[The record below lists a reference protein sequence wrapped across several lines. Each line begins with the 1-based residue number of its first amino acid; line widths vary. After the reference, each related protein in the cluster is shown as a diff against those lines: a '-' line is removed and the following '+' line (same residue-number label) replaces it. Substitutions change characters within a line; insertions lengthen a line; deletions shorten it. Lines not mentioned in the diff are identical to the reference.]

1 MLYLPLVLFGMGVCQ
16 LFQKNFLVLAIAVGT
31 IFGKFFMLKLFP
43 LLKNKFLE
51 KNAEFP
57 PEKKELKKKII
68 ELATKLK
75 YENAEQKIR
84 LYRSS
89 NGDLHS
95 NASVDGSN
103 INISFQLLE
112 HHDKKDEEILAILTH
127 ELGHWTQMHIYLTIA
142 IDVVYMAILGFF
154 FSLCWNNPVMLTDFG
169 FTQNSLFIS
178 IYLFFKVYSVTFD
191 YPLRKLYN
199 VYYKWNETRAD

>member
-1 MLYLPLVLFGMGVCQ
+1 MLGVAIIETIVFFGFGWYDTFSIKAPAGFSKATYGQFCKSKCLNILFQTLLYLPLVLFGMGVCQ

-57 PEKKELKKKII
+57 ENKKELMDKII
-68 ELATKLK
+68 KLAEKK
-75 YENAEQKIR
+75 GYENAEQKIR
-84 LYRSS
+84 LYRSG

-95 NASVDGSN
+95 NASVDASN

-112 HHDKKDEEILAILTH
+112 HHEE
-127 ELGHWTQMHIYLTIA
+127 
-142 IDVVYMAILGFF
+142 
-154 FSLCWNNPVMLTDFG
+154 
-169 FTQNSLFIS
+169 
-178 IYLFFKVYSVTFD
+178 
-191 YPLRKLYN
+191 
-199 VYYKWNETRAD
+199 

>member
-1 MLYLPLVLFGMGVCQ
+1 
-16 LFQKNFLVLAIAVGT
+16 
-31 IFGKFFMLKLFP
+31 MLKLFP

-57 PEKKELKKKII
+57 DNKKDLKVKII
-68 ELATKLK
+68 ELATKFH

-84 LYRSS
+84 LYRSA

-112 HHDKKDEEILAILTH
+112 HHEK
-127 ELGHWTQMHIYLTIA
+127 
-142 IDVVYMAILGFF
+142 
-154 FSLCWNNPVMLTDFG
+154 
-169 FTQNSLFIS
+169 
-178 IYLFFKVYSVTFD
+178 
-191 YPLRKLYN
+191 
-199 VYYKWNETRAD
+199 